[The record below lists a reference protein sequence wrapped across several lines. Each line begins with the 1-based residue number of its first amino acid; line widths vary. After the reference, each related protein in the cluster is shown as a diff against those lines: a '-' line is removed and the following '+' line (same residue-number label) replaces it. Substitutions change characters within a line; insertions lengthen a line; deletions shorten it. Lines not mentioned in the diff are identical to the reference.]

1 MKTNAVG
8 FSDLEDVREGLL
20 VLKGNRYRAVVTAD
34 PINFSLLSQEEQEGM
49 EDAFASFLMGLTF
62 PLQFLSL
69 FRPVDMR
76 DTIALMKRGGD
87 LPGLSAYAAEMENF
101 LSYFASRI
109 NTTESYVIVPYD
121 DPGKNYRKA
130 RGELMRR
137 VQTVTEGLAK
147 CGLAP
152 RMLDTV
158 ELLQFLYAFYHR
170 DGKIRIEEL
179 LNSGALELWK
189 EGGSSLEVSH
199 RQVQEK
205 QKGQ

>member
-1 MKTNAVG
+1 LKTNAVS
-8 FSDLEDVREGLL
+8 FSNLEDVREGLL
-20 VLKGNRYRAVVTAD
+20 VLKGNKYRAVVTAD

-76 DTIALMKRGGD
+76 DTIALMRKGGG
-87 LPGLSAYAAEMENF
+87 LPGLSTYAAEMEKF
-101 LSYFASRI
+101 LSYFAGRVNI
-109 NTTESYVIVPYD
+109 TESYVIVPYD

-137 VQTVTEGLAK
+137 VQTVLEGLAK

-158 ELLQFLYAFYHR
+158 EILQFLYAFYQR

-179 LNSGALELWK
+179 LSSGALELWK
-189 EGGSSLEVSH
+189 EGGESFEAFDRKVE
-199 RQVQEK
+199 EK
-205 QKGQ
+205 QQG